1 MEKVDNVESL
11 QKISEEK
18 LDKNL
23 DLKKEKKSG
32 FKRKKFK
39 KRKNFK
45 KDLN

>member
-1 MEKVDNVESL
+1 LEKVDKVENL

-23 DLKKEKKSG
+23 DLTKEKKSE

-45 KDLN
+45 KKI